1 MRSILFAA
9 CALSVFTS
17 AAVPAP
23 NANGTYTATA
33 YSVEGETAS
42 GRTARKGIVAAD
54 IDLLP
59 LGTRIRITGA
69 GRYSGEYTVADT
81 GRKIS
86 GREIDIYLPND
97 AEAKRFGKKRVR
109 VKVVARPAPK

>member
-1 MRSILFAA
+1 MNLFRSVTLLLLVLVSDASSAGKAA
-9 CALSVFTS
+9 GV
-17 AAVPAP
+17 
-23 NANGTYTATA
+23 YTATA

-42 GRTARKGIVAAD
+42 GRTAQKGIVAAD
-54 IDLLP
+54 NDVLP

-81 GRKIS
+81 GRKLS
-86 GREIDIYLPND
+86 GREIDIYMPND

-109 VKVVARPAPK
+109 VTVLGTPK